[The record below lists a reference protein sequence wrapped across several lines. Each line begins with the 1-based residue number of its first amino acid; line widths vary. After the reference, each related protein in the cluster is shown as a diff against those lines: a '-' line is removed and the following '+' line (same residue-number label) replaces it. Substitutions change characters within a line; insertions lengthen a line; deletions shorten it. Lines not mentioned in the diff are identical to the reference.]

1 MAKTIDNESSDK
13 ANVGLARFNTPESL
27 YSALREEAGEQ
38 TLPPVHLWNPE
49 RRGTIDIHIKRDGRW
64 FHDGG
69 EIKRIGLVKV
79 LASVMR
85 RDEDGFVLVTPAER
99 LLITVDD
106 APFIAGGME
115 VQNAGTPEQELMFTT
130 NIGELVVASAKHPI
144 AVTYENPRDPE
155 EPRPYVEVRK
165 GLHALIARSVFYRL
179 VELGREQDGRFVVT
193 SAGVD
198 FELGT
203 L

>member
-1 MAKTIDNESSDK
+1 MAE
-13 ANVGLARFNTPESL
+13 LNTPESL
-27 YSALREEAGEQ
+27 YEALRAEAGEQ

-49 RRGTIDIHIKRDGRW
+49 RRGTIDIQIKRDGRW
-64 FHDGG
+64 FHEGV

-79 LASVMR
+79 LASVLR

-106 APFIAGGME
+106 APFIAGGMD
-115 VQNAGTPEQELMFTT
+115 VINAGTAEQELLFTT
-130 NIGELVVASAKHPI
+130 NIGELVVANAERPI
-144 AVTYENPRDPE
+144 TVTYDNPRDPE
-155 EPRPYVEVRK
+155 EPRPYVEIRK

-179 VELGREQDGRFVVT
+179 VELGREENGRFVVT
-193 SAGVD
+193 SAGMD

-203 L
+203 I